1 MLQIW
6 ISNVYA
12 LSQTSRTSSRSRK
25 MPAYLGEFTQSHACP
40 SGVPAQAN
48 QSNGNKGSIHSLL
61 DHEDADDEDMNHGVG
76 KADLNQSTTC
86 PCDLGVEQG
95 TADEDEDAGGDPFIN
110 SDDKLND
117 KKSKSKD
124 EEEGNHTE
132 HAPP

>member
-25 MPAYLGEFTQSHACP
+25 MPAYLGEFAQSPARP

-48 QSNGNKGSIHSLL
+48 WSDGNEGSIHLLL
-61 DHEDADDEDMNHGVG
+61 DHEDADDEDMNHGAG
-76 KADLNQSTTC
+76 EADLNQSTTR
-86 PCDLGVEQG
+86 PRDLGVEQG
-95 TADEDEDAGGDPFIN
+95 TADGDEDAGGDPFIN

-124 EEEGNHTE
+124 EEKGNHTE